1 MKYNGKKYSGQNINK
16 IMYQETQEQIEVN
29 IRYRVQ
35 NLPFIFI
42 NNMQYLLVLEVIG
55 IINDVINNQVNQV
68 IKEQIKTNVEYAIS
82 NLRFVI
88 IGDKRY
94 YSAFAVCKILDNIIN
109 DLERKIFF

>member
-1 MKYNGKKYSGQNINK
+1 MKYNRKKYQGQNINK

-29 IRYRVQ
+29 IKNRVK
-35 NLPFIFI
+35 NVPFIFI
-42 NNMQYLLVLEVIG
+42 NNTQYLLVLEVIG
-55 IINDVINNQVNQV
+55 IIDGVINNQENQV
-68 IKEQIKTNVEYAIS
+68 IKEQIKTNVKYAIS

-94 YSAFAVCKILDNIIN
+94 YSALAVCRILDNIIN